1 MCDPGRYPRDALFL
15 RTRLVS
21 SIHRVTV
28 RSRTAIGAACCDWFL
43 TRVFG
48 EASGASRFGTPLDPP
63 PVGHPTDDTV
73 RAATRIVTPV
83 CVRHTRPGETAPA
96 SPAARTSAG
105 TRFWY
110 PPRLFAVAGP
120 SSPPPPRP
128 SAQHLA
134 ARASPEVR
142 ADDEAR
148 PTREDSPAG
157 RWACAYRYPH
167 RRSAAAVVPSAP
179 SPTAVSASERVSTRE
194 SYPPVLTPPAKNPPV
209 FHHHHRR
216 RALSPS
222 LPGVLRSS
230 VRTPLSSVRTS
241 RSSRVLRVA
250 RAPPR
255 RRVVASRARR
265 PTASFPS
272 RSSRRHS
279 HRARRVPRRRRR
291 RPRTRRRCAGASSVR
306 SLASG

>member
-1 MCDPGRYPRDALFL
+1 MSAWTAAARWIRREEFEAFARCVAWISRSCDAWMCDPGRYPRDALFL

-83 CVRHTRPGETAPA
+83 CVSHTRPGETAPA

-134 ARASPEVR
+134 ARA
-142 ADDEAR
+142 
-148 PTREDSPAG
+148 
-157 RWACAYRYPH
+157 
-167 RRSAAAVVPSAP
+167 
-179 SPTAVSASERVSTRE
+179 
-194 SYPPVLTPPAKNPPV
+194 
-209 FHHHHRR
+209 
-216 RALSPS
+216 
-222 LPGVLRSS
+222 
-230 VRTPLSSVRTS
+230 
-241 RSSRVLRVA
+241 
-250 RAPPR
+250 
-255 RRVVASRARR
+255 
-265 PTASFPS
+265 
-272 RSSRRHS
+272 
-279 HRARRVPRRRRR
+279 
-291 RPRTRRRCAGASSVR
+291 
-306 SLASG
+306 